1 MQSEFAD
8 EWEKWLKTDEGIESL
23 DHADEDMVKKIFI
36 AGAAASERAKQ
47 IIHDKLQV
55 HTIDRCQKHG
65 GYGFQSN
72 CKICKRGG

>member
-8 EWEKWLKTDEGIESL
+8 EWDKWLKTDQGIESL

-36 AGAAASERAKQ
+36 AGAEASERAQAVVHK
-47 IIHDKLQV
+47 KLQV
-55 HTIDRCQKHG
+55 HTIHRCQKHG

-72 CKICKRGG
+72 CEKCKRHG